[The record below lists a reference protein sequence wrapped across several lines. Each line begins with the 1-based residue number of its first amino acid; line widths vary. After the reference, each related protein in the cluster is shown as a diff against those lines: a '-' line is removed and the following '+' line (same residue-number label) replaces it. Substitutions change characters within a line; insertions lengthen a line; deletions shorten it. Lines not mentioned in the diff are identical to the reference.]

1 MEQRFDDM
9 RPYTDEEIPA
19 AVQRIVDNPYFPAI
33 CAYLFPKEPVEN
45 VRQLCLS
52 VTTADAFQSLVMSRV
67 VKSIL
72 DQTTEGVTALNFDK
86 IDDSRKSIFICNH
99 RDILLD
105 AAMVQYFLYENHKAF
120 SEITFGSNLMKGDLV
135 IDIGKVNRMFRIMRG
150 GNMRDFYKQSIE
162 VSAYMRY
169 AILEKNRSV
178 WIAQRNGRTKDG
190 NDKTEMAVLKMFALS
205 SDKPFVENLN
215 ELNITPIVVSY
226 EYDPCD
232 FLKTQEVFV
241 SRYQRY
247 EKAPNEDLMS
257 ILHGITQPKG
267 HVQLVVAPSVSEAE
281 LKFCD
286 QFEKN
291 HKFSKLASMIDLRV
305 YENYK
310 LWKTNYIAY
319 DLLNKS
325 YKYADH
331 YDENDKKHFID
342 YMENGLKDVVGETD
356 ELREIFL
363 GIYANPVAN
372 RELNFI

>member
-1 MEQRFDDM
+1 M

-19 AVQRIVDNPYFPAI
+19 AVQRIADNPYFPAI
-33 CAYLFPKEPVEN
+33 CAYLFPKEQVEN

-52 VTTADAFQSLVMSRV
+52 ATTADAFQSLVMSRV

-105 AAMVQYFLYENHKAF
+105 AAMVQYFLYVHQKAF

-257 ILHGITQPKG
+257 ILHGITQHKG